1 LKASLKAP
9 GFKPCAYEVKNRFR
23 NLLFKFNLY
32 RYTKAL
38 HFALSARHDLAAA
51 SRLLSSAARQL
62 DARLEC
68 FEDAPVAMGV
78 VACVAAGVAAL
89 ALAVVKGRSV
99 LLPWYNIRVA
109 KQF

>member
-1 LKASLKAP
+1 MHDYA
-9 GFKPCAYEVKNRFR
+9 
-23 NLLFKFNLY
+23 
-32 RYTKAL
+32 KAL
-38 HFALSARHDLAAA
+38 HFALSARHDLTAA
-51 SRLLSSAARQL
+51 SRLMSTAARKL

-78 VACVAAGVAAL
+78 VAWVVAGVAA
-89 ALAVVKGRSV
+89 AAIAVVKGRSV